1 MRLLLFDIDGTLVS
15 VERAASRAMLRKVV
29 EEIFSVVLPADFEFQ
44 LGGKTDYQIM
54 TEVAQTLGLPITMVE
69 EQKEKIVRTL
79 TAHTEPLST
88 PETMRLLD
96 GVRALVETLAARE
109 DIALA
114 LLTGNLES
122 TAYLKLRPHG
132 LHSYFPIGAFGSDH
146 IDRAMLPPIALE
158 RANGHYTHLV
168 REGKNF
174 SSENTL
180 IIGDTLNDIRCAK
193 AHGIKTLAV
202 ATGAVSMQ
210 TLRTAGAEYVVEN
223 FVDVRAIT
231 DIATNF

>member
-15 VERAASRAMLRKVV
+15 VERTASRAMLRRVV
-29 EEIFSVVLPADFEFQ
+29 EDVFSIALPTTFEFQ

-54 TEVAQTLGLPITMVE
+54 TETAQMLDLPTSLVE
-69 EQKEKIVRTL
+69 EHREKIQTTL
-79 TAHTEPLST
+79 TAHTEPLSN
-88 PETMRLLD
+88 PVTMRLLD
-96 GVRALVETLAARE
+96 GVRALVESLAKRH
-109 DIALA
+109 DVALA
-114 LLTGNLES
+114 LLTGNLKT

-132 LHSYFPIGAFGSDH
+132 LDTHFPVGAFGCDH

-158 RANGHYTHLV
+158 RANAHYTNFTV
-168 REGKNF
+168 SGKKF
-174 SSENTL
+174 SPENTL

-202 ATGAVSMQ
+202 ATGAVSAE
-210 TLRTAGAEYVVEN
+210 TLREAGAEFVVEN

>member
-15 VERAASRAMLRKVV
+15 VERTVSRAMLRMVV
-29 EEIFSVVLPADFEFQ
+29 EEAFSIVLPPDFEFQ

-54 TEVAQTLGLPITMVE
+54 TEVAQTLGLPTSLVE
-69 EQKEKIVRTL
+69 ERKEKIHETL
-79 TAHTEPLST
+79 TAHTEALST
-88 PETMRLLD
+88 PEIMRLLA
-96 GVRALVETLAARE
+96 GVRALVESLAARE
-109 DIALA
+109 DVALA

-132 LHSYFPIGAFGSDH
+132 LDRHFPIGAFGSDH
-146 IDRAMLPPIALE
+146 IDRAMLPPIALH
-158 RANGHYTHLV
+158 RANEHYYHLTSG
-168 REGKNF
+168 GKKF
-174 SSENTL
+174 ISENTL

-202 ATGAVSMQ
+202 ATGGSDME
-210 TLRTAGAEYVVEN
+210 TLRLAGAEYIVEN
-223 FVDVRAIT
+223 FVDVDAIT